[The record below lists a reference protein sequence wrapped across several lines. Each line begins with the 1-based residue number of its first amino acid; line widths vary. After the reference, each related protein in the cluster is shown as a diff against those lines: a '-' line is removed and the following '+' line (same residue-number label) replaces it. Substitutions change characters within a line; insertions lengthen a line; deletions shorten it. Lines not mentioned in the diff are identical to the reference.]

1 MTTFV
6 KYSPCKLGLSLSLE
20 PTLKKKKI
28 YLKEIVVVA
37 CKVETDA
44 GDKLARQPSLLGD
57 LQVKERCLS
66 ELKIILKR

>member
-20 PTLKKKKI
+20 PTLKKKKS
-28 YLKEIVVVA
+28 EIVVVA

-44 GDKLARQPSLLGD
+44 GDKSARQPSLLGD